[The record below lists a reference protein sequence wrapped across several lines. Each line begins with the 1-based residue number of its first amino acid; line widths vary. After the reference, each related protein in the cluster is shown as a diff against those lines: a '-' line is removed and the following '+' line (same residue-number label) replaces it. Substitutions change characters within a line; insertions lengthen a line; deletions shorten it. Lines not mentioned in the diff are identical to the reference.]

1 MKSVYVAFSGSGMLA
16 PTELGALSA
25 LVQLGYNP
33 KVLCGTSGGAVICS
47 LYACHPDTS
56 MLTNLVKTMDWV
68 PLMDFRRGL
77 FTIERN
83 AWRFAMHQ
91 GWCDPNPLHRFLFE
105 QTAYATFAD
114 LDIDLR
120 ITATDLQSG
129 TLKVFSRAQ
138 TPHMHVA
145 DAVRASTSIP
155 FVYPPMD
162 INGRAYV
169 DGGVTRDIP
178 ADLLPNDGTQAL
190 CVYLTGPRKATAYP
204 HRIYQV
210 ASQTINA
217 LLSGQHALDME
228 SAKWVKCISVNT
240 GTLDALDAS
249 MTVPERERLIELG
262 RKAVVGAL

>member
-56 MLTNLVKTMDWV
+56 LLEGIVKTMDWV
-68 PLMDFRRGL
+68 PLMDFRSNL
-77 FTIERN
+77 VTVIDN
-83 AWRFAMHQ
+83 AYRMAADE
-91 GWCDPNPLHRFLFE
+91 GWCNPKPLHNFLLE
-105 QTAYATFAD
+105 QTGGATFND
-114 LDIDLR
+114 VDID
-120 ITATDLQSG
+120 IKVTATELATG
-129 TLKVFSRAQ
+129 KLKVFCRDD
-138 TPHMHVA
+138 TPRVKIA

-155 FVYPPMD
+155 FVYPPME
-162 INGRAYV
+162 INGKFYV

-178 ADLLPNDGTQAL
+178 ANLLPNDGTKAL
-190 CVYLTGPRKATAYP
+190 CVYLTGARKCTPYQ
-204 HRIYQV
+204 HRLYQV
-210 ASQTINA
+210 ASMTINA
-217 LLSGQHALDME
+217 LLNGQHALDME
-228 SAKWVKCISVNT
+228 SAPWVDMIKVNT